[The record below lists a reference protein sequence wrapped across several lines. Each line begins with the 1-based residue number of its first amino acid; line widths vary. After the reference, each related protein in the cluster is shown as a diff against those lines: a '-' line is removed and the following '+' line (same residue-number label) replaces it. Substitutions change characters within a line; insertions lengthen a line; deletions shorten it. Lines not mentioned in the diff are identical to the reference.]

1 MQTHEKKEEEVNERE
16 YFLVEKE
23 TEQMLL
29 YARRVCHH
37 NNSSSK
43 ATKHTHEYVP
53 YIHNQTHS
61 RHMCQVYIDEQGMNP
76 LKNVCGQI
84 ILAKIKNCERDKK
97 AVAFAFAIAIQLYR
111 VY

>member
-1 MQTHEKKEEEVNERE
+1 MNENIFWLKKRQSKCYCTHAEFVII
-16 YFLVEKE
+16 
-23 TEQMLL
+23 TT
-29 YARRVCHH
+29 
-37 NNSSSK
+37 

-53 YIHNQTHS
+53 YIHNQTNS

-97 AVAFAFAIAIQLYR
+97 AVAFAFAIVIQLYR